1 MREDFETDAF
11 YTPPPGVYEALSAT
25 LDALYGRANPMPTGA
40 GPDSLV
46 IPETGIGAGRVG
58 ELWAAVAAQS
68 TALASPW
75 MMGHMDTAAHPIAA
89 LTDAV
94 VSGANGNMLFRE
106 LSPFASRIE
115 EAMIAELATR
125 LGLPADTPGI
135 FTSGG
140 SIANLTGLFAA
151 VGGYADVGDRTSVQ
165 LFIPETAHTSVT
177 KAASILGIPATCLV
191 KIPCDDG
198 ARMDPSALEGAME
211 KAPAAGPRIVVAVL
225 GTTVTGGV
233 DDIAAIGRIAKTHG
247 AWFHVDA
254 VYGAA
259 LAYSVEHRAYL
270 SGIGQ
275 ADSISL
281 GPQKWL
287 YVPRVSA
294 LTLFPGLADF
304 DARLGVRMPY
314 SQGDA
319 PHRGTWGLQGSR
331 RADAVTLWVLLTVLG
346 SKRLGSL
353 VDDAIALTQG
363 FHKRLQGHPS
373 FEPVHMPDLNLQ
385 VFRAGEPDPDGQ
397 RLLSVQ
403 AEMVRRGRV
412 WFSVSRWRDE
422 SVLRAVLL
430 NANMTDDRLDAAI
443 EAAAEAV
450 EAVSS
455 R

>member
-1 MREDFETDAF
+1 MHDDPGLDSF
-11 YTPPPGVYEALSAT
+11 YTPPDGVYEALSAT
-25 LDALYGRANPMPTGA
+25 LDAIYRRANPMPTGG
-40 GPDSLV
+40 GPASLS
-46 IPETGIGAGRVG
+46 IPEIGIGTGRVG
-58 ELWAAVAAQS
+58 ELWSAVAENA

-115 EAMIAELATR
+115 EAMIEELASR
-125 LGLPADTPGI
+125 LGLAADTPGI
-135 FTSGG
+135 FASGG

-151 VGGYADVGDRTSVQ
+151 VGGYAAVGDRSAVRI
-165 LFIPETAHTSVT
+165 FMPETVHTSVT
-177 KAASILGIPATCLV
+177 KAASILGIPASALI

-198 ARMDPSALEGAME
+198 GRMDPDALRDAM
-211 KAPAAGPRIVVAVL
+211 AGTTNDGPRIVVAVL

-233 DDIAAIGRIAKTHG
+233 DAIDEIGAIAKTGG

-259 LAYSVEHRAYL
+259 LAYSTKHRAFL
-270 SGIGQ
+270 GGIER

-294 LTLFPGLADF
+294 VTLFPGLQDF

-331 RADAVTLWVLLTVLG
+331 RADAITLWVLLTVLG
-346 SKRLGSL
+346 SKRMGTL
-353 VDDAIALTQG
+353 VDDAIDITRR
-363 FHKRLQGHPS
+363 FHGLLGAHPA
-373 FEPVHMPDLNLQ
+373 FEPVHDPDLNLQ
-385 VFRAGEPDPDGQ
+385 VFRAGPPDTEGR
-397 RLLSVQ
+397 RLLAVQ
-403 AEMVRRGRV
+403 SEMTRRGQV
-412 WFSVSRWRDE
+412 WFSVSRWREE
-422 SVLRAVLL
+422 SVMRAVLL
-430 NANMTDDRLDAAI
+430 NAGTTEHHLDAAI
-443 EAAAEAV
+443 ESAAEATA
-450 EAVSS
+450 AVS
-455 R
+455 

>member
-125 LGLPADTPGI
+125 LGLPAGLRPG
-135 FTSGG
+135 F
-140 SIANLTGLFAA
+140 LRAA
-151 VGGYADVGDRTSVQ
+151 GRSRTSR
-165 LFIPETAHTSVT
+165 ACSRRS
-177 KAASILGIPATCLV
+177 AAMPTLGIAPASNSSSRRRRILPSPRPRASSASRPRASSRSPATTARGWTHPHLRSDGKGPGRGPPDRGGGAWDDRDRRRGRYRRHEPDREDARRLVSCRRGLRCRPCVFSRAPGVSVRHRTGGFDLARTPEMALCAACLRPHPV
-191 KIPCDDG
+191 P
-198 ARMDPSALEGAME
+198 
-211 KAPAAGPRIVVAVL
+211 GPR
-225 GTTVTGGV
+225 
-233 DDIAAIGRIAKTHG
+233 R
-247 AWFHVDA
+247 F
-254 VYGAA
+254 
-259 LAYSVEHRAYL
+259 RC
-270 SGIGQ
+270 
-275 ADSISL
+275 
-281 GPQKWL
+281 
-287 YVPRVSA
+287 SA
-294 LTLFPGLADF
+294 
-304 DARLGVRMPY
+304 GVRMPY

-403 AEMVRRGRV
+403 AEMVRRGRSGSA
-412 WFSVSRWRDE
+412 FPAGGTSPSYARCC
-422 SVLRAVLL
+422 
-430 NANMTDDRLDAAI
+430 
-443 EAAAEAV
+443 
-450 EAVSS
+450 
-455 R
+455 